1 MFECRTFRL
10 VYILYGNGSFQ
21 FIVFQFLRAFKFN
34 KQIEIRWTLGGSVN
48 IKHFS
53 DAALLDS
60 MDVCVRPITLVVN
73 ESVWESLK
81 TNRQY
86 KISFI
91 KFL

>member
-1 MFECRTFRL
+1 MDAC
-10 VYILYGNGSFQ
+10 
-21 FIVFQFLRAFKFN
+21 
-34 KQIEIRWTLGGSVN
+34 SVN

-60 MDVCVRPITLVVN
+60 MDVCVRPITPVVN

>member
-1 MFECRTFRL
+1 MVMAYFSL
-10 VYILYGNGSFQ
+10 LYFSCYE
-21 FIVFQFLRAFKFN
+21 LSSLN